1 MGGDGSERSQ
11 IGGTGAFAPVGAGP
25 CFPLES
31 SLFPPANGRGS
42 SGAAAPMK
50 RRKTMKKLFAALALS
65 VATLVAAPLGAQEDP
80 VKIALIH
87 GMSGS
92 PLEAFT
98 KQTHTGF
105 EMGLEYATKGTM
117 EIKGRKI
124 ELIKKDSQ
132 FKPDVARALL
142 AEAYGDDDALLAVGD
157 TSSGVALAML
167 PVAAEYEKIL
177 VVEPAVAD
185 SLTGPDSNRF
195 VFKTSRNSSMD
206 MQAQALALKPDDK
219 LFVATLAEDYA
230 FGKDGIA
237 AFKKALEGTG
247 ATVVSEEYVP
257 LKTTDYTATI
267 ERLFNA
273 LKDKD
278 GRKVVLIYVAGSGD
292 PMGALAG
299 ADPARYGIEISTG
312 GNILPVLETY
322 KRVPGM
328 EGAIYYYYELPKNE
342 INDWLVTEHQKR
354 YNAPPDFFT
363 AGGMASALAIA
374 KALETAEEWD
384 TETLIK
390 TMEGMTWDTP
400 KGPMTF
406 RAEDH
411 QALQT
416 MYHFKIKVDD
426 NVKWAIPELVREIA
440 PDEMDIP
447 VGRNNAE

>member
-1 MGGDGSERSQ
+1 
-11 IGGTGAFAPVGAGP
+11 
-25 CFPLES
+25 
-31 SLFPPANGRGS
+31 
-42 SGAAAPMK
+42 MK
-50 RRKTMKKLFAALALS
+50 RLFAALAATALVTALQPA
-65 VATLVAAPLGAQEDP
+65 VAQDGPA
-80 VKIALIH
+80 KIALIH

-105 EMGLEYATKGTM
+105 EMGLEYATNGTM

-124 ELIKKDSQ
+124 ELVKKDSQ

-142 AEAYGDDDALLAVGD
+142 AEAYEDEDVLLAVGD

-167 PVAAEYEKIL
+167 PVAAEFEKIL

-185 SLTGPDSNRF
+185 TLTGKDSNRF

-206 MQAQALALKPDDK
+206 MQAQALALKPDAN

-237 AFKKALEGTG
+237 AFKQALEGTG
-247 ATVVSEEYVP
+247 ATVVAEEYVP
-257 LKTTDYTATI
+257 QKTTDYTATV

-273 LKDKD
+273 LKDKQ

-292 PMGALAG
+292 PMGALVS
-299 ADPARYGIEISTG
+299 ADPSRYGIEISTG
-312 GNILPVLETY
+312 GNILPVLKTY

-328 EGAIYYYYELPKNE
+328 EGAIYYYYDLPKNPV
-342 INDWLVTEHQKR
+342 NDWLVAEHQKR
-354 YNAPPDFFT
+354 FNAPPDFFT
-363 AGGMASALAIA
+363 AGGMAAAMAIA
-374 KALETAEEWD
+374 KALETSADWE
-384 TETLIK
+384 TETLIA
-390 TMEGMTWDTP
+390 TMEGMSFDTP

-406 RAEDH
+406 RKEDH
-411 QALQT
+411 QALQS

-426 NVKWAIPELVREIA
+426 AVEWAIPELVREIK
-440 PDEMDIP
+440 PEEMKIP
-447 VGRNNAE
+447 VGRDNSK